1 MPSILVIDP
10 DPETAEMLEDCR
22 LRETEVRAVPGAH
35 EALDA
40 LEAQTFDLVVAD
52 AHLPGLAPAQLM
64 THLRQRG
71 TDTAVVLVAAFGSVE
86 DAVVALRDGAADFL
100 QKPFTQEQVG
110 VAVRRSLENG
120 RLVRENR
127 TLRHALD
134 DRLKL
139 DNFVSS
145 DPRMQRIFKTIGAVA
160 GTRSTVL
167 ITGESGT
174 GKTLLARALHRSSDR
189 ADGPFIEV
197 NCGAMPENLLES
209 ELFGHVRGAFTGAVR
224 DRPGKFEEAHGGTI
238 FLDEIGTSSPS
249 LQVKLLRVLQDR
261 VVERVG
267 ESRTIPVD
275 VRVVLAT
282 NLDLATEVRE
292 GRFREDLYYRIHVI
306 SVEVPPLRAR
316 PGDVGLLAE
325 HFLRRFVVETGR
337 DVRGFRPDA
346 MIALERARW
355 PGNVRQL
362 ENVVERAVVLCEH
375 DEIGVSDLPPDLD
388 GPVHHS
394 ENPTPMS
401 MLAGDAHLLPLKQ
414 ALEGPE
420 RMLIQRAL
428 DHFEGNRQRTA
439 ESLGINRSTLF
450 NKMRRLGI
458 S

>member
-1 MPSILVIDP
+1 MPSILVVDP
-10 DPETAEMLEDCR
+10 DPQTAEMLEDCR
-22 LRETEVRAVPGAH
+22 VPGAEIDVAPGAH

-40 LEAQTFDLVVAD
+40 LDRRSFDIVVAD
-52 AHLPGLAPAQLM
+52 AHLPGLGPAELLSD
-64 THLRQRG
+64 LRRRSTETQ
-71 TDTAVVLVAAFGSVE
+71 VVLVAAFGSVE
-86 DAVVALRDGAADFL
+86 DAVMALRDGAADFL
-100 QKPFTQEQVG
+100 QKPFTAEQLG
-110 VAVRRSLENG
+110 VAIRRTLENG

-189 ADGPFIEV
+189 ANGPFIEV
-197 NCGAMPENLLES
+197 NCAAIPENLLES

-238 FLDEIGTSSPS
+238 FLDEIGTSSAS
-249 LQVKLLRVLQDR
+249 LQVKLLRVLQER

-306 SVEVPPLRAR
+306 AVEVPPLRAR

-325 HFLRRFVVETGR
+325 HFLRRFVADTGR
-337 DVRGFRPDA
+337 PIRGFRPETLA
-346 MIALERARW
+346 ALERARW

-375 DEIGVSDLPPDLD
+375 GEIGSSDLPPDLD
-388 GPVHHS
+388 GPVHPNEEHS
-394 ENPTPMS
+394 PMS
-401 MLAGDAHLLPLKQ
+401 MLTTDAHLLPLKQ

-420 RMLIQRAL
+420 RALIQRAL

>member
-1 MPSILVIDP
+1 MPSILVVDP
-10 DPETAEMLEDCR
+10 DPQTAEMLEDCR
-22 LRETEVRAVPGAH
+22 LPETEVTAVPGAH

-40 LEAQTFDLVVAD
+40 LEQRTFDVVVAD
-52 AHLPGLAPAQLM
+52 AHLPGLEHGELI

-71 TDTAVVLVAAFGSVE
+71 RETHVVLVAAFGSVE
-86 DAVVALRDGAADFL
+86 DAVVALRGGAADFL
-100 QKPFTQEQVG
+100 QKPFTGEQLG
-110 VAVRRSLENG
+110 VAVRRALENG

-145 DPRMQRIFKTIGAVA
+145 DPRMQRIFKTVGAVA

-189 ADGPFIEV
+189 AKGPFIEV

-209 ELFGHVRGAFTGAVR
+209 ELFGHVRGSFTGAVR

-261 VVERVG
+261 IIERVG

-306 SVEVPPLRAR
+306 AVEVPPLRAR
-316 PGDVGLLAE
+316 PGDIGLLAE
-325 HFLRRFVVETGR
+325 HFLRRFVAETGR
-337 DVRGFRPDA
+337 PIHGIRADA
-346 MIALERARW
+346 LTALERARW

-362 ENVVERAVVLCEH
+362 ENVLERAVVLCEH
-375 DEIGVSDLPPDLD
+375 DEIGASDLPPDLD
-388 GPVHHS
+388 GPVHPAEEVS
-394 ENPTPMS
+394 PMS
-401 MLAGDAHLLPLKQ
+401 MLTQDAHLLPLKQ

-420 RMLIQRAL
+420 RTLIQRAL
-428 DHFEGNRQRTA
+428 DHYEGNRQRTA